1 MARLE
6 MQATPPS
13 HNGPLMGR
21 LGLPAVP
28 LGTLRAE
35 GKLWEIYKGVEE
47 RQKGYCRFPV
57 H

>member
-1 MARLE
+1 
-6 MQATPPS
+6 
-13 HNGPLMGR
+13 MGR